1 MSVIASTLCYVG
13 TLFPLCLTRLM
24 FCMLLCMLGFDDLWC
39 MYGAIDCMLRVFDPG
54 RLLVVRVGNLS
65 ELNTS

>member
-1 MSVIASTLCYVG
+1 
-13 TLFPLCLTRLM
+13 
-24 FCMLLCMLGFDDLWC
+24 MLLCMMDFDDLWC
-39 MYGAIDCMLRVFDPG
+39 MYGVFDCTLWVFDPG